1 LIQNLLVQ
9 DLLNK
14 ESLFLI
20 IKKYDTLLFSSWSVS
35 FSMAKVLFQYVEI
48 KESIEIAKEIKD
60 DSYKSQALSSIAQ
73 SLIKANK
80 IKESIEIANKIKDD
94 SYKSQSLSSI
104 AKSLAQSGKI
114 EEAIEIANK
123 IDDDKYTFYKSQAL
137 SSISKS
143 LSLYGRVYDSTKI
156 FDYAIN
162 IAKKVDD
169 NSYKLKILSET
180 ISEYSQFKEKYFK
193 DLIELIDIKTDNDL
207 FEIASNLINTANEWW
222 HFIVKQCIG
231 YPEISYLVCS
241 LIAKR
246 YPQKTKEIADLILKY
261 IF

>member
-104 AKSLAQSGKI
+104 A
-114 EEAIEIANK
+114 
-123 IDDDKYTFYKSQAL
+123 
-137 SSISKS
+137 KS